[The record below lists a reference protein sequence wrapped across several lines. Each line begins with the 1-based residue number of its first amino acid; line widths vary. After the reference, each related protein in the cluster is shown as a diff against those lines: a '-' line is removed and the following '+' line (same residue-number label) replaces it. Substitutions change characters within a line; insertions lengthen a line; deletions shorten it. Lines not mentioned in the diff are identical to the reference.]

1 MSDVPATDIAKQDSA
16 LAVFGETKVSPEWLN
31 AATVLADGKIPKGNV
46 KSHLGRGGKI
56 FHYIDHVWVTQQLRA
71 YFGPYWSTRSGQWQ
85 MFSDGSVAIPV
96 TLRIALPGQEPYEI
110 TQTGSFGANQKMMMS
125 DRVASAE
132 SRGLVRCVWRLFGL
146 GDEFYEVDPEDMT
159 PEEAWGALKNYVEK
173 NKGDLD
179 EYINILKNMGV
190 TRENLVDNDV
200 FASAYELAYDICV
213 MAKPKINLPDQLLGG
228 NGNQNAPEM
237 EAEVV
242 QSESAPE
249 PVEEV
254 VNIEAAE
261 VAPEKQNETV
271 PEKQLVD
278 PNFKPTPT
286 REGWASISQRLMSV
300 GVHEEDI
307 KSVMRQK
314 FGVYEAKN
322 HQQYWDYLAAEVNA
336 GRIPLNGN
344 GLPQVV

>member
-1 MSDVPATDIAKQDSA
+1 MACRDIRSYLAWLRTDYQPRRFNGQTHPLSPKTIRNIWVTLASFFKWATMEFSNPNPMDGIPAPRFQQAPVKAFTKAEVELILKACAYTRDAETTFRRSYTYHRPTARRDRAIILTLLDTGLRAMELCLLKTEDVDLKK
-16 LAVFGETKVSPEWLN
+16 GKVE
-31 AATVLADGKIPKGNV
+31 V
-46 KSHLGRGGKI
+46 KHGVRGGAKGGKGRI

-71 YFGPYWSTRSGQWQ
+71 YFGPYWSTRSGRWQ

-110 TQTGSFGANQKMMMS
+110 TQTGSFGGNQKMMMS

-200 FASAYELAYDICV
+200 FASAL
-213 MAKPKINLPDQLLGG
+213 
-228 NGNQNAPEM
+228 
-237 EAEVV
+237 
-242 QSESAPE
+242 
-249 PVEEV
+249 
-254 VNIEAAE
+254 
-261 VAPEKQNETV
+261 
-271 PEKQLVD
+271 
-278 PNFKPTPT
+278 
-286 REGWASISQRLMSV
+286 
-300 GVHEEDI
+300 
-307 KSVMRQK
+307 
-314 FGVYEAKN
+314 
-322 HQQYWDYLAAEVNA
+322 
-336 GRIPLNGN
+336 
-344 GLPQVV
+344 